1 MERSF
6 NSILQILREGIP
18 SLTIGELVVIHQEID
33 VALNYLLNLCP
44 ISDTL
49 DLRSVN
55 VRKETIDYGSS
66 HIEEYKD
73 ALKGYPVHPVF
84 GDR

>member
-18 SLTIGELVVIHQEID
+18 SLTLGELVVIHHELD

-55 VRKETIDYGSS
+55 IRKETIDYGNR
-66 HIEEYKD
+66 HIEAD
-73 ALKGYPVHPVF
+73 
-84 GDR
+84 